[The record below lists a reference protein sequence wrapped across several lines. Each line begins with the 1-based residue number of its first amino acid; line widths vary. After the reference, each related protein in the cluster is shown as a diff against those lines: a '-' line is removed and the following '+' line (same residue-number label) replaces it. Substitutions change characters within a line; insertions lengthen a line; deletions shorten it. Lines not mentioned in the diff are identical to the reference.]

1 VSHGFVVATVEN
13 HYIARRNQMEQSLP
27 IQICGLQRF
36 TDREGVVVQ
45 LTDCFAGRE

>member
-1 VSHGFVVATVEN
+1 MSHGFVVATVEN

>member
-1 VSHGFVVATVEN
+1 
-13 HYIARRNQMEQSLP
+13 MEQSLL

-45 LTDCFAGRE
+45 LTAASQVENDQPVDRVRKQTE